1 VLDVTSGI
9 EPLLTIVTIKSVDYF
24 ASTTLLAATGTLL
37 VAVYDLYFNQH
48 GNLVSVSFITS
59 NTLS

>member
-1 VLDVTSGI
+1 MSGI
-9 EPLLTIVTIKSVDYF
+9 EPLKTVMSIKSVDYF

-37 VAVYDLYFNQH
+37 DAVYDLYFNQQ

-59 NTLS
+59 NTL